1 MKKFIFLIVLLL
13 LPVMV
18 NAEELNTLIPI
29 DTKASVK
36 TEKFEYNNIIYNSAL
51 DDKGNSLIS
60 FDSIKNNMLT
70 PQPVSINVLLFGSDK
85 KNIGLVSYCSDRD
98 LDSNYSGFKLASNE
112 AKPFSIKVSSKYFID
127 TKTASDVKYIAIMDE
142 NKYCHIG
149 GYTNY
154 KNKTIDEIVN
164 GTSTDKLNPI
174 QKAIVYLQEN
184 NLFPIVIVVAVGL
197 IVFVILMMIIKA
209 VIKKA
214 KDKPVKYKPHDDAP
228 IEETVDLSYDNM
240 TLDDD
245 NSNNDGFDVS
255 IGGNTNQETPNT
267 EVKEDKKE
275 EKEEESDLTKFFN

>member
-112 AKPFSIKVSSKYFID
+112 SKPFSIKY
-127 TKTASDVKYIAIMDE
+127 
-142 NKYCHIG
+142 
-149 GYTNY
+149 
-154 KNKTIDEIVN
+154 
-164 GTSTDKLNPI
+164 
-174 QKAIVYLQEN
+174 
-184 NLFPIVIVVAVGL
+184 
-197 IVFVILMMIIKA
+197 
-209 VIKKA
+209 
-214 KDKPVKYKPHDDAP
+214 
-228 IEETVDLSYDNM
+228 
-240 TLDDD
+240 
-245 NSNNDGFDVS
+245 
-255 IGGNTNQETPNT
+255 
-267 EVKEDKKE
+267 
-275 EKEEESDLTKFFN
+275 FFNVSNASSSESYSSLNSYKSLSFS